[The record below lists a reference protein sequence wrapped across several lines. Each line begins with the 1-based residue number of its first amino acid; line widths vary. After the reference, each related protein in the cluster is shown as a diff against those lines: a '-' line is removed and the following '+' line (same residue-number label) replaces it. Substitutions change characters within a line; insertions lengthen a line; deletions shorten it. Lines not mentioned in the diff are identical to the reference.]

1 MRIKKDIIRGDEQ
14 PCRLTEA
21 IDRLTQCL
29 NEGLILS
36 SLGETGGG
44 TVMGREFLLEAEY
57 AARAAHAAAARH
69 RSRIAQLEEMV
80 RTDDLTGL
88 LNRRAFS
95 ETTSRVLAE
104 AKRYDEQGVL
114 LFIDLDG
121 FKPVND
127 TYGHAAGDEVLKQIG
142 RLLKDTVRETDYA
155 ARLGGD
161 EFAVL
166 LVRTGRND
174 GLRRAEALDHLLN
187 SAMIS
192 WQGKLIGL
200 SASIGLQHYDGSTS
214 SEDLIS
220 AADDAMYRIK
230 RMRGEGRAAQPAL
243 I

>member
-1 MRIKKDIIRGDEQ
+1 MRIKKDIYQGDKSS
-14 PCRLTEA
+14 CRLTEA

-36 SLGETGGG
+36 SFGETGDG
-44 TVMGREFLLEAEY
+44 TVMGKEFLLEAEF
-57 AARAAHAAAARH
+57 AARTAREAAANH
-69 RSRIAQLEEMV
+69 RSRLAHLEELV

-95 ETTSRVLAE
+95 ETTKHVLAS

-114 LFIDLDG
+114 LYIDLDG

-142 RLLKDTVRETDYA
+142 RLLKDTIRETDYA

-174 GLRRAEALDHLLN
+174 GLRRAETLDRMLN
-187 SAMIS
+187 NAIIS

-230 RMRGEGRAAQPAL
+230 RMRGEGRAAHAAL